1 MPEGEPQ
8 VAIKSVKEVVRER
21 INESSEAARQRFRDA
36 VRPIYGVTEKGDPE
50 HVGSALLLDLR
61 EGRFLL
67 TAAHVIDWNKKTTL
81 FLGADDFAP
90 LQFEGFATAA
100 PGGDRRA
107 DHADFA
113 IAPLYADL
121 VSKLSG
127 AKFITEAEITR
138 SVGPTEG
145 RTYTC
150 LGYPNS
156 KNKVTPHKGP
166 KVTPSLGIY
175 ASIGRS
181 ADQLPKIA
189 VDDHHILVDHNAKY
203 SRDESG
209 KKVSSVALPGFSG
222 GAIIDVGRIS
232 ADTLDSDLEPKLA
245 ALLIEGHAQEKVIL
259 GIRLTTILDGTR
271 AYFQR
276 NTGVVG
282 HQHG

>member
-1 MPEGEPQ
+1 
-8 VAIKSVKEVVRER
+8 VAIKAVNEVVRER
-21 INESSEAARQRFRDA
+21 INESSEVAHQRFRDA
-36 VRPIYGVTEKGDPE
+36 VKPIYGVTDKGDPE
-50 HVGSALLLDLR
+50 HIGSALLLNLR

-67 TAAHVIDWNKKTTL
+67 TAAHVIDWNKTTTL
-81 FLGADDFAP
+81 YLGANDFAP
-90 LQFEGFATAA
+90 LQFEVFVTAA

-113 IAPLYADL
+113 IALLSADL
-121 VSKLSG
+121 ASKLSG

-156 KNKVTPHKGP
+156 KNKVTPHRGP

-175 ASIGRS
+175 TSVGRS
-181 ADQLPKIA
+181 ASQLPKIA

-209 KKVSSVALPGFSG
+209 TKVSSVALPGFSG
-222 GAIIDVGRIS
+222 GAIIDVGRMS

-245 ALLIEGHAQEKVIL
+245 ALLIEAHAQKKVIL
-259 GIRLTTILDGTR
+259 GTRLTTILDRTR
-271 AYFQR
+271 AYLQG
-276 NTGVVG
+276 NIGDTVIG
-282 HQHG
+282 H